1 MLNKHLMLS
10 RLCWMETAIMFQLFL
25 VRYFHF
31 NALCVKWFNQ
41 IFFILTF
48 VLVWKIAYRHA
59 GLCLFNKRFE
69 WSGCIPVNKKLSS
82 YPSTVFFLLFFS
94 CPCSSKIVW
103 YEKFL
108 PFFFLLWGGEYLLF
122 DFIAQVKDIS
132 LHFSCFVG
140 GKLEELK
147 GDIDHLFPYRML
159 VSFHLRLLYDLFNLS
174 HS

>member
-1 MLNKHLMLS
+1 MFGKLLIDMLDCAFLINDLNGQGAS
-10 RLCWMETAIMFQLFL
+10 QLIKNSL
-25 VRYFHF
+25 P
-31 NALCVKWFNQ
+31 
-41 IFFILTF
+41 
-48 VLVWKIAYRHA
+48 
-59 GLCLFNKRFE
+59 
-69 WSGCIPVNKKLSS
+69 IPRI
-82 YPSTVFFLLFFS
+82 PSTVFFLLFFS

-122 DFIAQVKDIS
+122 DSIAQVKDIS